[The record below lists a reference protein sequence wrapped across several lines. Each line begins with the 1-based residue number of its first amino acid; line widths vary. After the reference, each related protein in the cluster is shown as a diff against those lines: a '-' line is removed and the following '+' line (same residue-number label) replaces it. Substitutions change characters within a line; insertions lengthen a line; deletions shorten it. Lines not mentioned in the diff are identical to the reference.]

1 MHTHTTHAFKLM
13 QTHTCTSLIHTFMQ
27 RLTLTHTHTLAH
39 SLTDTVSYTHSH
51 TYTHKHSYPL
61 AHMHTYTYTHSLKT
75 WANCREVWWH
85 LPSAALGSIP
95 LVLPTG
101 VTEAQMP
108 VEAHWQSTRLR
119 TGWMVQNST
128 GSVRRWPRCRESW
141 VKPSPS
147 SAWETTRG
155 RLYPSSP
162 APIDRWETK
171 HCQIQWGK
179 KTSAISCEKSAAI
192 RGSPDKRKIW
202 HLVKSG
208 KWPHPS
214 NTKCKCRKSRCS
226 PKRRL

>member
-1 MHTHTTHAFKLM
+1 MHINSQTPIHTRSHTHTHTLTKTLSHTHISLIILTYTCTHACTHILHMHSNSCKL
-13 QTHTCTSLIHTFMQ
+13 TLAHSLMHTFTQ

-51 TYTHKHSYPL
+51 TYTHKHSCPL

-85 LPSAALGSIP
+85 LLSAALGSIP

-147 SAWETTRG
+147 GAWETTRG
-155 RLYPSSP
+155 RCESSRACP
-162 APIDRWETK
+162 NPLRLPVKPWESTVS
-171 HCQIQWGK
+171 
-179 KTSAISCEKSAAI
+179 TNRS
-192 RGSPDKRKIW
+192 
-202 HLVKSG
+202 
-208 KWPHPS
+208 
-214 NTKCKCRKSRCS
+214 
-226 PKRRL
+226 